1 MAVERM
7 LMEKNDGVRL
17 DRWLWSARFFKTR
30 QNAADAVRSG
40 RVLINE
46 QRTKPAKTIRTGDKL
61 QIRKAAFRYL
71 IEVTVLTEKR
81 VGPAITASLYRE
93 SDESLQA
100 RRTLQ
105 EQMKAQRS
113 STRIQKGRPSKRDRR
128 LIERLHGRGH

>member
-30 QNAADAVRSG
+30 QNATDAVRSG

-81 VGPAITASLYRE
+81 VGPAIAASLYRE